1 MRLEISREAL
11 AGIRAATAAA
21 HPLEACG
28 LLFGDE
34 SRIDGWEATNNVAAR
49 PDIEFE
55 IDPTSLFAALRAE
68 RAGGPRLI
76 GYWHSHPNGSVEPS
90 QRDTELADVDRKI
103 WVIVAA
109 DDLAAWVAVEE
120 LVYDQ
125 VEHRAELR
133 DGELVRT
140 THLTS
145 SGASIKNFR
154 HVPIWTGEIR
164 HLVPRGKCD
173 EDIVPMIAEAG
184 YPAIAPILDDLMQW
198 TADPNWPVAP
208 PLIDYLATL
217 GAPMIEPIRRILSGG
232 DDGHKFVCLRGMVR
246 ELPLSAR
253 IALRDDLRRLADTPC
268 QGDWPVSVDAE
279 ARAILAAMP
288 GEGG

>member
-76 GYWHSHPNGSVEPS
+76 GYWHSHPNGNVEPS

-145 SGASIKNFR
+145 SGASIKSFR

-164 HLVPRGKCD
+164 HLVPRDKCD

>member
-1 MRLEISREAL
+1 
-11 AGIRAATAAA
+11 
-21 HPLEACG
+21 
-28 LLFGDE
+28 
-34 SRIDGWEATNNVAAR
+34 
-49 PDIEFE
+49 
-55 IDPTSLFAALRAE
+55 
-68 RAGGPRLI
+68 
-76 GYWHSHPNGSVEPS
+76 
-90 QRDTELADVDRKI
+90 
-103 WVIVAA
+103 
-109 DDLAAWVAVEE
+109 
-120 LVYDQ
+120 
-125 VEHRAELR
+125 
-133 DGELVRT
+133 
-140 THLTS
+140 
-145 SGASIKNFR
+145 
-154 HVPIWTGEIR
+154 
-164 HLVPRGKCD
+164 
-173 EDIVPMIAEAG
+173 MIAEAG

-217 GAPMIEPIRRILSGG
+217 GAPMIEPIRRILNGG